1 MKRKI
6 LLPTLVVTLLFAC
19 IVGVFSATNNS
30 RIRGSFSPLSS
41 WTGGHPGVVLFD
53 TAPAGTG
60 EMAYRDQDG
69 YLSGAFWLGNV
80 GWSTFSADLA
90 GVPLCRARMA
100 CPADILT
107 NTGQVCPV
115 YGCAWS
121 QNAGWI
127 ILSGSMI
134 EGSTYTG
141 VYYNPST
148 ALIE

>member
-6 LLPTLVVTLLFAC
+6 LLPTLVFTVLFAC

-30 RIRGSFSPLSS
+30 RIRGSFVPLST

-80 GWSTFSADLA
+80 GWSTFDADLA
-90 GVPLCRARMA
+90 GVPLCRARMV
-100 CPADILT
+100 CPTDILT

-127 ILSGSMI
+127 VLSGSMLS
-134 EGSTYTG
+134 GSTYT
-141 VYYNPST
+141 
-148 ALIE
+148 